1 MTTPTRADITAAE
14 ARLAASRV
22 RTLESVAV
30 LRQSVRDQIQSLRDK
45 FARPSTVVL
54 AAGVGILVG
63 KFLLRRR
70 RPRTA
75 NPRNQLAAGG
85 IVAGVLSRIGWKF
98 AARRLLRWWSSRRP
112 SKPVPPPALPAW
124 PYAASSPASRAS
136 ARNVGNTLH

>member
-75 NPRNQLAAGG
+75 NPRNQLVAGG

-112 SKPVPPPALPAW
+112 SKPVPPAQPAW